1 LFRCVLYNNEV
12 HRNYQAVTI
21 RVYNIL
27 NNFLKSETKCV
38 TINIVYIRGKKYQN
52 NGLVYGF
59 MSVMSWRTV
68 LLVEETGAP
77 GETTEL
83 PLVTDKFNRIMLHW
97 VHLAWAGS
105 ELTTLM
111 IICTECIDRCRFN
124 CHTITM
130 IFVCQ
135 AYLNWHEKDKHILH
149 SDMDIK
155 LSSISKQ

>member
-1 LFRCVLYNNEV
+1 MLYNNEV

-59 MSVMSWRTV
+59 MSVMSWRSV

-83 PLVTDKFNRIMLHW
+83 PLVTDKFNRIMLH
-97 VHLAWAGS
+97 
-105 ELTTLM
+105 
-111 IICTECIDRCRFN
+111 
-124 CHTITM
+124 
-130 IFVCQ
+130 
-135 AYLNWHEKDKHILH
+135 
-149 SDMDIK
+149 
-155 LSSISKQ
+155 